1 MVSDRCT
8 GACIVWSLVGPAAVH
23 KMVSNVLRLF
33 ELNTNT
39 ILSFFLRYEEVQ
51 ITPPTASRV
60 SSSSLVSSSSMSSSA
75 YHHFAATAD
84 RAQTSGILLHEG
96 AENSASSEQE
106 EEEEGTEPVTA
117 VADMAKTSEAP
128 CTGLTALARC
138 QLDPLLSPGDSE
150 IVPTTRPLGTNVW
163 VRLFY
168 CRRSVLYGSIGIH
181 WIWIHQFFWS
191 NLDPDPEFWPDLD
204 PFPGLCY

>member
-33 ELNTNT
+33 ELNT

-168 CRRSVLYGSIGIH
+168 CRRSVLYGSIYIEFGSINFFGL
-181 WIWIHQFFWS
+181 IWIRILNFGPIWIRFQGYVISF
-191 NLDPDPEFWPDLD
+191 
-204 PFPGLCY
+204 